1 MSRRVID
8 CTKVLRHGAA
18 NSFTAHEFERA
29 GEPRTL
35 VHRIEM
41 DADVGTHV
49 LAPRRYARWGSDL
62 ADLAPE
68 TFFGEGLVAHIEVTA
83 DAPDIDSNRLE
94 DVFGRNLRS
103 RDIVVIAARGEGVT
117 PCFTAQA
124 AQWLFVRGAKL
135 VALADGVCVGREQE
149 PDDERVILGTLLET
163 DVPIVR
169 GLVNTEQ
176 LSTERMAFMAL
187 PAAAENVT
195 AWPVRFI
202 ALDPGLDPTAEASAE
217 DGGPAEDRQPEDPP
231 TPQPATSPRKPRN
244 RRNPKLRLPP
254 PPSLTNRRRKPR
266 PKSPLR
272 MTSRLTPSRP
282 IRKTRKIQTRLTPAS
297 AAPRPDPGER
307 PHPLSDLETATRR
320 PHESHT
326 AHRCRS
332 VRLSVQ
338 SRTRSGWQSPPA
350 CPRSAP

>member
-8 CTKVLRHGAA
+8 CTKILRHGAA
-18 NSFTAHEFERA
+18 NGFTAHEFERA
-29 GEPRTL
+29 GQPRTL
-35 VHRIEM
+35 VQRIEM

-94 DVFGRNLRS
+94 DVFGRDLRS
-103 RDIVVIAARGEGVT
+103 RDIVVIAARGDNVT

-187 PAAAENVT
+187 PAAAHNLT

-202 ALDPGLDPTAEASAE
+202 ALDPGLAPTPEAAAE
-217 DGGPAEDRQPEDPP
+217 DADADQPEDTDEPAEPESTDAAAGDQPEETQEP
-231 TPQPATSPRKPRN
+231 TESEAPATAATEPDE
-244 RRNPKLRLPP
+244 
-254 PPSLTNRRRKPR
+254 
-266 PKSPLR
+266 
-272 MTSRLTPSRP
+272 
-282 IRKTRKIQTRLTPAS
+282 PA
-297 AAPRPDPGER
+297 PE
-307 PHPLSDLETATRR
+307 
-320 PHESHT
+320 
-326 AHRCRS
+326 
-332 VRLSVQ
+332 
-338 SRTRSGWQSPPA
+338 
-350 CPRSAP
+350 SAPEPAPEPVPEPAAEDDQPPDAEPADQEDPEDSDQTGSSQRRAEA

>member
-217 DGGPAEDRQPEDPP
+217 DADADQPEDTDAAAGDQPEETQEP
-231 TPQPATSPRKPRN
+231 TESEAPATATPEPDE
-244 RRNPKLRLPP
+244 
-254 PPSLTNRRRKPR
+254 PSEE
-266 PKSPLR
+266 
-272 MTSRLTPSRP
+272 
-282 IRKTRKIQTRLTPAS
+282 
-297 AAPRPDPGER
+297 AAPEVAAEDDQPPDAEPADQED
-307 PHPLSDLETATRR
+307 PEDSDQTDA
-320 PHESHT
+320 S
-326 AHRCRS
+326 
-332 VRLSVQ
+332 Q
-338 SRTRSGWQSPPA
+338 
-350 CPRSAP
+350 RSAEA

>member
-8 CTKVLRHGAA
+8 CTKVLRHGAT
-18 NSFTAHEFERA
+18 NGFTAHEFERA

-62 ADLAPE
+62 AGLAPE

-187 PAAAENVT
+187 PAAADNVT

-202 ALDPGLDPTAEASAE
+202 ALDPGVAPTPEASDEDAEA
-217 DGGPAEDRQPEDPP
+217 DQPED
-231 TPQPATSPRKPRN
+231 TRESTESEAPATATPEPDEPSPEPA
-244 RRNPKLRLPP
+244 PEPAAEDDQPP
-254 PPSLTNRRRKPR
+254 DAAAADQPEETQEPTESEAPATAATEPDEPSEE
-266 PKSPLR
+266 
-272 MTSRLTPSRP
+272 
-282 IRKTRKIQTRLTPAS
+282 
-297 AAPRPDPGER
+297 AAPEVAAEDDQPLDAEPAEPADQEDPED
-307 PHPLSDLETATRR
+307 SDQTDAT
-320 PHESHT
+320 
-326 AHRCRS
+326 
-332 VRLSVQ
+332 Q
-338 SRTRSGWQSPPA
+338 
-350 CPRSAP
+350 RSAEA

>member
-18 NSFTAHEFERA
+18 NGFTAHEFERA
-29 GEPRTL
+29 GQPRTL

-62 ADLAPE
+62 VDLAPE
-68 TFFGEGLVAHIEVTA
+68 TFFGEGLVAHIEVTV
-83 DAPDIDSNRLE
+83 DAPDIDSDRLE
-94 DVFGRNLRS
+94 NAFDRNLRS
-103 RDIVVIAARGEGVT
+103 RDIVVIAARGDHVT

-149 PDDERVILGTLLET
+149 TDDERVILGTLLET
-163 DVPIVR
+163 DVPVVR

-187 PAAAENVT
+187 PAPAADVT

-202 ALDPGLDPTAEASAE
+202 ALDPGLAPTPEASAE
-217 DGGPAEDRQPEDPP
+217 DADADQPEDADEPAEPESSDAAAGDQP
-231 TPQPATSPRKPRN
+231 TEATEPEAPATSATEPDEPSPEPAPEPAAEDDQPSDAKPADQED
-244 RRNPKLRLPP
+244 PEG
-254 PPSLTNRRRKPR
+254 SD
-266 PKSPLR
+266 
-272 MTSRLTPSRP
+272 
-282 IRKTRKIQTRLTPAS
+282 QTDS
-297 AAPRPDPGER
+297 
-307 PHPLSDLETATRR
+307 S
-320 PHESHT
+320 
-326 AHRCRS
+326 
-332 VRLSVQ
+332 Q
-338 SRTRSGWQSPPA
+338 
-350 CPRSAP
+350 RSAEA

>member
-18 NSFTAHEFERA
+18 NGFTAHEFERA
-29 GEPRTL
+29 GEPQTL
-35 VHRIEM
+35 AHRIEM

-94 DVFGRNLRS
+94 DVFARKLRS
-103 RDIVVIAARGEGVT
+103 RDIVVIAARGEGVV

-149 PDDERVILGTLLET
+149 PDDERVILSTLLEN
-163 DVPIVR
+163 DVPVVR
-169 GLVNTEQ
+169 GLVNTER

-187 PAAAENVT
+187 PAPAASVT

-202 ALDPGLDPTAEASAE
+202 ALDPGLDPTQETLEDEAPVALSDATPEPAEVEPQSEPVPDDDSGESQTDDSSESEPSDEPSATEASQDSEPEESDAE
-217 DGGPAEDRQPEDPP
+217 PEIDDDQPDAAKEPSSTDDPDE
-231 TPQPATSPRKPRN
+231 
-244 RRNPKLRLPP
+244 
-254 PPSLTNRRRKPR
+254 TNSSK
-266 PKSPLR
+266 
-272 MTSRLTPSRP
+272 
-282 IRKTRKIQTRLTPAS
+282 
-297 AAPRPDPGER
+297 
-307 PHPLSDLETATRR
+307 
-320 PHESHT
+320 
-326 AHRCRS
+326 
-332 VRLSVQ
+332 Q
-338 SRTRSGWQSPPA
+338 STEA
-350 CPRSAP
+350 

>member
-103 RDIVVIAARGEGVT
+103 RDIVVIAARGDDVT

-217 DGGPAEDRQPEDPP
+217 EADADQPEETQEPTESEDPAMAAPEPDEPSEEAAPEVAAEDDQPPDAEPAEPADQEDPEDSDQ
-231 TPQPATSPRKPRN
+231 TDAT
-244 RRNPKLRLPP
+244 
-254 PPSLTNRRRKPR
+254 
-266 PKSPLR
+266 
-272 MTSRLTPSRP
+272 
-282 IRKTRKIQTRLTPAS
+282 Q
-297 AAPRPDPGER
+297 
-307 PHPLSDLETATRR
+307 
-320 PHESHT
+320 
-326 AHRCRS
+326 
-332 VRLSVQ
+332 
-338 SRTRSGWQSPPA
+338 
-350 CPRSAP
+350 RSAEA